1 MYFLVDKITE
11 TSQRF
16 IDKLRY
22 ANKVSHELLKLSDRE
37 LGQLGLIP
45 LHVPFVSLRTA
56 FRRDK

>member
-1 MYFLVDKITE
+1 MYFLVDKITQ

-37 LGQLGLIP
+37 LSQLGLIP
-45 LHVPFVSLRTA
+45 LHVPFVSLKIA
-56 FRRDK
+56 FKSNK

>member
-1 MYFLVDKITE
+1 MHFLVDKITE

-45 LHVPFVSLRTA
+45 LHVPFVSLRAA
-56 FRRDK
+56 FKRDK

>member
-1 MYFLVDKITE
+1 MYFLVDKITQ

-37 LGQLGLIP
+37 LCQLGLIP
-45 LHVPFVSLRTA
+45 LHVPFVSLRAA
-56 FRRDK
+56 FKSNK